1 MIHAFICDIKV
12 YLMKKKLNRS
22 SCCLSI
28 LLAVVLFG
36 STLAVAQNS
45 FGTIVGT
52 VTDPSNALVPNA
64 TITITNTNTSTIKKI
79 QSDASGSYTVPS
91 LPPGIYV
98 VKVEGVGFGAQ
109 QGNPITLQADQT
121 ARVDFALKLGGGE
134 QIINV
139 DTSAA
144 TLQID
149 SPTIG
154 ATVNSKQIEDLP
166 LNDRNFVQLT
176 QLIPGVNP
184 GTVSSIA
191 ARRGRGSIG
200 QSNANGGL
208 TATQINGQRD
218 VQNRFFIE
226 GTEAMDYDA
235 NTYAFSPSIDAISQF
250 KVDTS
255 SSTAENG
262 AALGGFINIIIKS
275 GTNAFH
281 GTLWEFNQNS
291 FFTDTHDFISVTNP
305 NPLPPRLNRNQFGG
319 NIGGPVFIPHVY
331 NGTDKTF
338 FFLNEEEGRNLTSAL
353 PQFLQVPTLEEQGG
367 NLNGLS
373 GKVLAATGT
382 TTVAA
387 IIDPTTGQPF
397 PNNQIPTNR
406 IDARALTLLSFTP
419 PNGTFASG
427 ANYQSAV
434 AKALSTQRDIITRID
449 HTLRK
454 NDQINGHYVYDATYA
469 AGAPIF
475 PNDEANNNA
484 VANNLGV
491 TEVHTFNA
499 NLLNTITYG
508 YHHFSEVQTFGT
520 TNNATYNL
528 ANQLNI
534 PFASSDP
541 RFYGPPVVTISGP
554 DGIFKLF
561 QLQTTIGPRNRS
573 NSAHTIADS
582 VSLVVGKHFLTLGT
596 QLTFRN
602 DTFDQIRDPH
612 GTFSFN
618 GQWTGSALVDFLL
631 GYAQN
636 TSINPTHTF
645 TNIRDLLQAYFV
657 QDTWRP
663 TRNVTVNAG
672 LRWDHLPPWVQNNNQ
687 YAAIATL
694 PTGIAGGLLTP
705 STSPYGRGLLQPH
718 YYDFGPRLGIA
729 YQPFGEHVNTVFRA
743 AYGIFYADDLAN
755 AYFTFA
761 EGAQAQ
767 AGAQL
772 SSTNQARIGVV
783 RTPGLTLG
791 NPFPNVTPGGSPT
804 YPFANAIDPH
814 LQDAYTQQY
823 SVTFEQELG
832 FKLLADIGYVG
843 AKSTH
848 NFSDYPD
855 VNIPF
860 PVNPLT
866 PGLAPLASR
875 RPDQA
880 FLSGGQARLI
890 RADLSVGSS
899 TYNSLQAK
907 LERRVSHGLSFIA
920 SYTWS
925 HSISGPADEG
935 GYVGGGSQ
943 NTAALNIFDHRAD
956 RSTSAFD
963 LPQRFVG
970 TMLYDLP
977 FFSHMTGWKRAA
989 FDGIQV
995 STIFVGQSG
1004 PAGFVSNNVDTTGT
1018 GLPSRP
1024 DILPGQIVNL
1034 GSGNRTNLHYFNTAA
1049 FAQAAPATFGNEP
1062 RTAGVRLPGIV
1073 NDDASLVKGFKF
1085 GESRNLQI
1093 RGDIFN
1099 VFLHYNPNPN
1109 AVGLAFNN
1117 PNSFGKLG
1125 GGTSDPVSRI
1135 FQLSAKLYF

>member
-1 MIHAFICDIKV
+1 
-12 YLMKKKLNRS
+12 MKKILK
-22 SCCLSI
+22 CLPYCFNL
-28 LLAVVLFG
+28 LLAMAFLCTTSAF
-36 STLAVAQNS
+36 AQNS

-52 VTDPSNALVPNA
+52 VIDPTNALVPNA
-64 TITITNTNTSTIKKI
+64 SITITNTNTNTTK
-79 QSDASGSYTVPS
+79 QLQADALGSYTVPS
-91 LPPGIYV
+91 LPPGVYV
-98 VKVEGVGFGAQ
+98 VKVEAAGFGPQ
-109 QGNPITLQADQT
+109 RGNPITLQADQT
-121 ARVDFALKLGGGE
+121 ARVDFTLQLGAGQ
-134 QIINV
+134 QIVNV

-154 ATVNSKQIEDLP
+154 ATVSSKQIEDLP
-166 LNDRNFVQLT
+166 LNGRNFVQLT
-176 QLIPGVNP
+176 QLLPGVNP

-208 TATQINGQRD
+208 TATQIDGQRD

-291 FFTDTHDFISVTNP
+291 YFTNTHDFISPTTP

-319 NIGGPVFIPHVY
+319 NIGGPVIIPHLY
-331 NGTDKTF
+331 NGQNKTF
-338 FFLNEEEGRNLTSAL
+338 FFVNEEEGRNLTSAL
-353 PQFLQVPTLEEQGG
+353 PQFLQVPTLAEQGG

-373 GKVLAATGT
+373 GTVLAPTGT
-382 TTVAA
+382 ATVPG

-397 PNNQIPTNR
+397 PNNQIPTSR
-406 IDARALTLLSFTP
+406 IDPKALTLLSFTP

-427 ANYQSAV
+427 ANFQSVV

-454 NDQINGHYVYDATYA
+454 NDQINGHYVYDQTYA

-475 PNDEANNNA
+475 ANDEANNNA

-499 NLLNTITYG
+499 NLLNTATYG
-508 YHHFSEVQTFGT
+508 YHRFTEVQTFGT
-520 TNNATYNL
+520 TSNSAYNISS
-528 ANQLNI
+528 QLNI
-534 PFASSDP
+534 PFSSSDP

-573 NSAHTIADS
+573 NSAHTAADL
-582 VSLVVGKHFLTLGT
+582 VSLLLGKHFLTLGT

-602 DTFDQIRDPH
+602 DTFDQIRDPR

-618 GQWTGSALVDFLL
+618 GQWTGSALADFLL
-631 GYAQN
+631 GYAQS

-657 QDTWRP
+657 QDTWRASR
-663 TRNVTVNAG
+663 TLTINGG
-672 LRWDHLPPWVQNNNQ
+672 LRWDHLPPWVQNNDQ
-687 YAAIATL
+687 YAAVGTL
-694 PTGIAGGLLTP
+694 PSGIAGGLLTP
-705 STSPYGRGLLQPH
+705 ATSPYGRGLLQPH
-718 YYDFGPRLGIA
+718 YYDFGPRIGFA
-729 YQPFGEHVNTVFRA
+729 YQPFGEHSTTVLRA
-743 AYGIFYADDLAN
+743 AYGIFFTNDLAN
-755 AYFTFA
+755 TYFTFA

-772 SSTNQARIGVV
+772 TSTNQPRLGVISSP
-783 RTPGLTLG
+783 TLTLG
-791 NPFPNVTPGGSPT
+791 NPFPNVTPGGPPT
-804 YPFANAIDPH
+804 YPFANAIDPK

-823 SVTFEQELG
+823 SVTIEQEFG
-832 FKLLADIGYVG
+832 FKMLADIGYIG
-843 AKSTH
+843 AKATH

-855 VNIPF
+855 VNIPY

-866 PGLAPLASR
+866 PGLAPLAAR

-880 FLSGGQARLI
+880 FLSGGKARLI

-907 LERRVSHGLSFIA
+907 LERRVGHGLNFIA

-925 HSISGPADEG
+925 HAISGPADEG

-943 NTAALNIFDHRAD
+943 NTSALNIFNHRSD
-956 RSTSAFD
+956 RSTSAYD
-963 LPQRFVG
+963 LPHRFVG
-970 TMLYDLP
+970 TVLYDLP
-977 FFSHMTGWKRAA
+977 FFAHTTGWKRTA

-1004 PAGFVSNNVDTTGT
+1004 PAGFVSDNVDTTGT

-1024 DILPGQIVNL
+1024 DIVPGEAVSL
-1034 GSGNRTNLHYFNTAA
+1034 GSGNRNNLHFFNTAA
-1049 FAQAAPATFGNEP
+1049 FTQAAPGTFGTEP
-1062 RTAGVRLPGIV
+1062 RTAAVRLPGIV
-1073 NDDASLVKGFKF
+1073 NDDASLVKGLKF

-1099 VFLHYNPNPN
+1099 LFLHYNANPN
-1109 AVGLAFNN
+1109 AVGLALNN
-1117 PNSFGKLG
+1117 PKTFGKLG
-1125 GGTSDPVSRI
+1125 GGTSDPVSRV
-1135 FQLSAKLYF
+1135 FQLSVKLYF

>member
-1 MIHAFICDIKV
+1 LFVHQRDF
-12 YLMKKKLNRS
+12 MKKIHH
-22 SCCLSI
+22 CLASYFWL
-28 LLAVVLFG
+28 LLAVALLG
-36 STLAVAQNS
+36 SISAVAQNS
-45 FGTIVGT
+45 YGTIVGT
-52 VTDPSNALVPNA
+52 ITDPSNALLPNA
-64 TITITNTNTSTIKKI
+64 AITITNTNTNTAKQI
-79 QSDASGSYTVPS
+79 QSDAFGSYAVPS
-91 LPPGIYV
+91 LPPGVYV
-98 VKVEGVGFGAQ
+98 VKVSSAGFGGQ
-109 QGNPITLQADQT
+109 QGNPIVLQADQT
-121 ARVDFALKLGGGE
+121 ARVDFTLKLGSGE
-134 QIINV
+134 QVVTV

-144 TLQID
+144 SLQID

-154 ATVNSKQIEDLP
+154 ATINSKQIEDLP

-176 QLIPGVNP
+176 QLLPGVNP

-191 ARRGRGSIG
+191 TRRGRGSIG

-275 GTNAFH
+275 GTNDFH

-291 FFTDTHDFISVTNP
+291 YFTDTHDFISVTNP
-305 NPLPPRLNRNQFGG
+305 NPTPPRLNRNQFGG
-319 NIGGPVFIPHVY
+319 NFGGPVIIPHVY
-331 NGTDKTF
+331 NGQNKTF
-338 FFLNEEEGRNLTSAL
+338 FFVNEEEGRNLTSAL
-353 PQFLQVPTLEEQGG
+353 PQFLQVPTLAEQGG

-373 GKVLAATGT
+373 GKVLAPTGS
-382 TTVAA
+382 TTVSG

-397 PNNQIPTNR
+397 PNNQIPKNR
-406 IDARALTLLSFTP
+406 IDPRALTLLSFTP

-427 ANYQSAV
+427 ANFRTVV

-454 NDQINGHYVYDATYA
+454 NDQINGHYVYDDTYA

-475 PNDEANNNA
+475 LNDEANNKA

-491 TEVHTFNA
+491 TEVHTFSA
-499 NLLNTITYG
+499 NLLNTVTYG
-508 YHHFSEVQTFGT
+508 YHRFSEVQTFGT
-520 TNNATYNL
+520 TNNPTYNISSL
-528 ANQLNI
+528 INV

-541 RFYGPPVVTISGP
+541 RFYGPAVVTISGP

-573 NSAHTIADS
+573 NSAHTAADT
-582 VSLVVGKHFLTLGT
+582 VSLVVGKHFLALGT

-602 DTFDQIRDPH
+602 DTFDQIRDPR

-618 GQWTGSALVDFLL
+618 GQWTGSALADFLL

-636 TSINPTHTF
+636 SSINPTHTF
-645 TNIRDLLQAYFV
+645 TNIRDLLQGYFV

-663 TRNVTVNAG
+663 TRNLTVSGG

-705 STSPYGRGLLQPH
+705 ATSHYGRGLLQPH
-718 YYDFGPRLGIA
+718 YYDFGPRLGLS
-729 YQPFGEHVNTVFRA
+729 YQPFGEHVNTVVRA
-743 AYGIFYADDLAN
+743 AYGIFYTDDLAN

-772 SSTNQARIGVV
+772 TSTNQPRIGVV
-783 RTPGLTLG
+783 STPTLTLG
-791 NPFPNVTPGGSPT
+791 SPFPNVTPGGPPT
-804 YPFANAIDPH
+804 YPFANAIDPQ

-823 SVTFEQELG
+823 SVTLEQELG
-832 FKLLADIGYVG
+832 FKLLADLGYVG

-855 VNIPF
+855 VNIPL
-860 PVNPLT
+860 PVDPLT

-875 RPDQA
+875 RPDQI
-880 FLSGGQARLI
+880 FLSGGQPRLI

-899 TYNSLQAK
+899 TYNSIQAK
-907 LERRVSHGLSFIA
+907 LERRVGHGLNFIA

-943 NTAALNIFDHRAD
+943 NTAALNIFNHRSD
-956 RSTSAFD
+956 RSTSAYD

-970 TMLYDLP
+970 TILYDLP
-977 FFSHMTGWKRAA
+977 FFAHLTGWKRTA

-1018 GLPSRP
+1018 GLASRP
-1024 DILPGQIVNL
+1024 DIVPGQVVNL
-1034 GSGNRTNLHYFNTAA
+1034 GRGNRTNLHYFNTTA
-1049 FAQAAPATFGNEP
+1049 FTQAAPATFGNEP
-1062 RTAGVRLPGIV
+1062 RTAAVRLPGIV

-1085 GESRNLQI
+1085 GETRNLQI

-1099 VFLHYNPNPN
+1099 LFLHYNANPN

-1117 PNSFGKLG
+1117 PNTFGKLG
-1125 GGTSDPVSRI
+1125 GGTSDPISRI
-1135 FQLSAKLYF
+1135 FQLSAKFYF